1 MALLARVGEI
11 MIADVAALDVFALAR
26 YPMKYLNAFCLLGA
40 ALVASP
46 AVSYAQQYGFAAR
59 DINLRA
65 GPSRDYPVV
74 AVVPAGVSILVEG
87 CLNDYQWCDVTS
99 GPDRGWV
106 YAGNIT
112 YTYHGSRV
120 PLISYGAMLG
130 IGILAFSLGDYW
142 DNHYQAR
149 PWYPQ
154 RQQWI
159 NRSIPG
165 SRSRNDGIRPELTT
179 PQFRPGVTQ
188 LPPLRQ
194 APARPRGYGLNHPPG
209 AQQDRPQQAVP
220 PVIVPRAPQQQPQA
234 GQQPPRHRPAADN
247 PRQAQSRPAYAAPP
261 RAPQQAHPPGN
272 AQRQPWQDA
281 GGGKN

>member
-1 MALLARVGEI
+1 
-11 MIADVAALDVFALAR
+11 MIADVAALDVSALAR

-40 ALVASP
+40 ALAVSP
-46 AVSYAQQYGFAAR
+46 AVSYAQQYGYAAR

-87 CLNDYQWCDVTS
+87 CLNDYRWCDISS

-130 IGILAFSLGDYW
+130 IGILAFSVGDYW

-154 RQQWI
+154 RQQWV

-179 PQFRPGVTQ
+179 PQFRPGAHQ
-188 LPPLRQ
+188 S
-194 APARPRGYGLNHPPG
+194 
-209 AQQDRPQQAVP
+209 RPQQAVP
-220 PVIVPRAPQQQPQA
+220 PVIAPRAPQQQPQA
-234 GQQPPRHRPAADN
+234 GQQPPQHRPAADN
-247 PRQAQSRPAYAAPP
+247 PRQALSRPANVAPP

-272 AQRQPWQDA
+272 AQRQPWEDP
-281 GGGKN
+281 GGSKH